1 MPGVA
6 VSIDMG
12 GTNLRVAIVDEK
24 GEILFRILQPT
35 KPERGRSKVFASLT
49 EGIKEVMVKAKAKG
63 LEPLGVGIGFPGV
76 FADDG
81 VILGAPQLPDWV
93 GFAFLDAL
101 REAIEIPV
109 FVENDA
115 NCAALGEYWIF
126 RGDLPDTFVFMT
138 LGSGIGGGVI
148 LQGKLWRGYLGSA
161 GEIGHIP
168 VEPNGPFCGGGHQGC
183 IEVFSSAVGLKN
195 LIGRVLDEGI
205 TSPFLSAFKDRSP
218 TVTPKDAYEAA
229 KQDDFGARRLFER
242 FGEYLGIALASVV
255 NVLNPPAIV
264 IGGNI
269 ANAWEFFAPSI
280 LPSLKRHTFP
290 YVAERLKIRKAGLG
304 EDAGILGAASLIFV
318 KEACLP

>member
-24 GEILFRILQPT
+24 GEILCRILQPT

-49 EGIKEVMVKAKAKG
+49 EGVKEAMVKAKAKG

-101 REAIEIPV
+101 RDAIDIPV
-109 FVENDA
+109 FAENDA
-115 NCAALGEYWIF
+115 NCAALGELWVY
-126 RGDLPDTFVFMT
+126 GPELPDTFVFVT

-148 LQGKLWRGYLGSA
+148 LKGKLWRGYLGAA
-161 GEIGHIP
+161 GEVGHIP

-195 LIGRVLDEGI
+195 LIACVLKEGAE
-205 TSPFLSAFKDRSP
+205 SPFLSFFKDRQASL
-218 TVTPKDAYEAA
+218 TPKEAFEWA
-229 KQDDFGARRLFER
+229 QRGDPGARRLFER
-242 FGEYLGIALASVV
+242 FGDFLGIAFASIV
-255 NVLNPPAIV
+255 NVLNPQAIV
-264 IGGNI
+264 IGGSI
-269 ANAWEFFAPSI
+269 AQAWEFFAPSI
-280 LPSLKRHTFP
+280 LPSLSKHTFP
-290 YVAERLKIRKAGLG
+290 YVADRLILKKARLG
-304 EDAGILGAASLIFV
+304 EDAGILGAASLVFAR
-318 KEACLP
+318 EACLP